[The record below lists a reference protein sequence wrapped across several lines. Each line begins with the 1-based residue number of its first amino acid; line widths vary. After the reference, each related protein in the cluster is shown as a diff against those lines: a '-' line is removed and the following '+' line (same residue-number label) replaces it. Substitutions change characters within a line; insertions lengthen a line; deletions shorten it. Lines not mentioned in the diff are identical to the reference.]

1 MGGFQDNIF
10 LYGTLHFI
18 LSNYN
23 VLKRVQPKQKRCNN
37 NNEKNNDGNKIM
49 IIIIIITIIIIIR
62 IINSLFQPV
71 DFSTGT
77 TSGFLK

>member
-37 NNEKNNDGNKIM
+37 NNKKNNDGNKI
-49 IIIIIITIIIIIR
+49 IIIIIIIR

>member
-37 NNEKNNDGNKIM
+37 NNKKNNDGNKI
-49 IIIIIITIIIIIR
+49 IIIIIIIIR